1 MNPKSLRAIAAL
13 GILAALVLGG
23 CDSKQPAAPAHPPLR
38 LGAYY
43 WPGAFW
49 KVIANEKGWFKEAGL
64 AVTLVD
70 TNADYFAAF
79 TDLVEGRLDTNDL
92 TLFDVMLLNSKGAD
106 LVCIATTDQS
116 AGADGLVA
124 RAGIDTLVAL
134 KGQRI
139 GCGKG
144 TYVEY
149 MLSIVLAR
157 EGLAMSDVTLV
168 DMPGEQ
174 AHERLAAGVV
184 DAVMTW
190 EPVVTQAVE
199 KAHGHKLWDSAIIP
213 GITPSLIVTRAPVV
227 RERPEDLQKLL
238 GVWQRGSEFIE
249 QHPDEAFAIVAR
261 VNKKTLTEVQKFAAV
276 DRPLD
281 RRANLVAFSYGAG
294 FDSLHGSAR
303 MMNDFLLKEKLVPK
317 PLDSIA
323 LLNDRFLKAL
333 K

>member
-13 GILAALVLGG
+13 GLLAALLLGG
-23 CDSKQPAAPAHPPLR
+23 CDSKQPVAARPPLR
-38 LGAYY
+38 IAAYY
-43 WPGAFW
+43 WPGSFW
-49 KVIANEKGWFKEAGL
+49 MNIANEKGWFKEAGL
-64 AVTLVD
+64 AVTIVN
-70 TNADYFAAF
+70 TNDDYFASF
-79 TDLVEGRLDTNDL
+79 KDLVEGRLDVNDL

-106 LVCIATTDQS
+106 LIGIASTDQS
-116 AGADGLVA
+116 AGADGIVA
-124 RAGIDTLVAL
+124 RAGINSLAAL
-134 KGQRI
+134 KGKRI
-139 GCGKG
+139 GASKG

-174 AHERLAAGVV
+174 APERLAAGVV

-190 EPVVTQAVE
+190 GAALADAVE
-199 KAHGHKLWDSAIIP
+199 KAHGRKLWDSAIIP
-213 GITPSLIVTRAPVV
+213 GISPSLLATRARVV
-227 RERPEDLQKLL
+227 RERPQDLQTLL
-238 GVWQRGSEFIE
+238 GVWQRGTEFIQ
-249 QHPDEAFAIVAR
+249 QHPEEAFAIVAR
-261 VNKKTLTEVQKFAAV
+261 VNKKTLAEVRQFAAV
-276 DRPLD
+276 DPLLD

-303 MMNDFLLKEKLVPK
+303 MMNDFLLKEKLTSK

-323 LLNDRFLKAL
+323 LLNDRFLKAM

>member
-13 GILAALVLGG
+13 GLLAALVLGG
-23 CDSKQPAAPAHPPLR
+23 CDSKQPAAPTHTSLK
-38 LGAYY
+38 LSAYY
-43 WPGAFW
+43 WPGNFW
-49 KVIANEKGWFKEAGL
+49 VDIANEKGWFKEAGL
-64 AVTLVD
+64 AVTMVD
-70 TNADYFAAF
+70 TNPDYFAAF
-79 TDLVEGRLDTNDL
+79 TDLVEGRLDLNGL

-116 AGADGLVA
+116 AGADGIIA
-124 RAGIDTLVAL
+124 RAGIDTVAAL
-134 KGQRI
+134 KGKRI
-139 GCGKG
+139 GGGKG

-149 MLSIVLAR
+149 MLSIVLGR

-174 AHERLAAGVV
+174 ADEKLAAGTV
-184 DAVMTW
+184 DAVVTW
-190 EPVVTQAVE
+190 EPALTDAVE
-199 KAHGHKLWDSAIIP
+199 KAHGHKIWDSTIIP
-213 GITPSLIVTRAPVV
+213 GLSPSVLVTRAALA

-238 GVWQRGSEFIE
+238 GVWQRGAEFIE
-249 QHPDEAFAIVAR
+249 QHPEEAFGIVAR
-261 VNKKTLTEVQKFAAV
+261 VNKKTLAQVRHFAAGV
-276 DRPLD
+276 RVLD

-303 MMNDFLLKEKLVPK
+303 MMNDFLLKEKLAPK

-323 LLNDRFLKAL
+323 LLNDRFLKAM